1 MWGSKMTNYE
11 KFKNMSIEEMAEFLN
26 STTSQIAL
34 KLNGEYVSNDEDS
47 LRLWLESEV
56 EE

>member
-1 MWGSKMTNYE
+1 MTNYE
-11 KFKNMSIEEMAEFLN
+11 KIKNMSVEEMAEFLN
-26 STTSQIAL
+26 STTGQIAL
-34 KLNGEYVSNDEDS
+34 KLNGKYVSNDEDS

>member
-1 MWGSKMTNYE
+1 MTNYE
-11 KFKNMSIEEMAEFLN
+11 NIKNMSVEEMAEFLN
-26 STTSQIAL
+26 STTGQIAL

-47 LRLWLESEV
+47 LHLWLESEV

>member
-1 MWGSKMTNYE
+1 MTNFE
-11 KFKNMSIEEMAEFLN
+11 KFKNLSIEEMVEFLN

-47 LRLWLESEV
+47 LRLWLKSEV